1 MASGR
6 QLRCGKVVS
15 DTSER
20 DEPTEKRRKVATPAT
35 RSFSDVYLIGQ
46 PNSSI
51 RGSQLPT
58 NRQVFQYFLHLRNDN
73 PNSDN
78 RSLAHDTVDVVLP
91 FWNMARIK
99 TLTRPNAVNRFM
111 ILHEKYRKIVKNK
124 GRNNKPEE
132 EKRANFLK
140 DLDKLFD
147 IGTKDVV
154 EEIRSNR
161 LLTKETK
168 EEDVNFYL
176 DQQTTRL
183 AHMSGHDKVFEKKSR
198 EKSFREEREERMLS
212 SVTAAAAEVG
222 KISSDED
229 PENSQGSGTSE
240 GSEYTETTPSCSSKP
255 STITLHFPHSVMN
268 SEEICST
275 ADRLSLSDNQTT
287 AMVSAVLKAGGAD
300 LDDFVISASTTR
312 RNRINTRHNLCQS
325 YMNKFKESPPDY
337 CTLHWDG
344 KLLRDVLGERYPVES
359 LAVLVSGTP
368 QYEEGK
374 LLGVPFIESSTGI
387 QQCNATLEL
396 IETWGLTDNIV
407 GLVFDTTASNSGI
420 NKGAAKLIEEKLGKK
435 VFYFACR
442 HHITE
447 VIIGSV

>member
-46 PNSSI
+46 PSYSI

-183 AHMSGHDKVFEKKSR
+183 AHMSGHDKVFEKKSI
-198 EKSFREEREERMLS
+198 EKSFREER
-212 SVTAAAAEVG
+212 
-222 KISSDED
+222 
-229 PENSQGSGTSE
+229 
-240 GSEYTETTPSCSSKP
+240 
-255 STITLHFPHSVMN
+255 
-268 SEEICST
+268 
-275 ADRLSLSDNQTT
+275 
-287 AMVSAVLKAGGAD
+287 
-300 LDDFVISASTTR
+300 
-312 RNRINTRHNLCQS
+312 
-325 YMNKFKESPPDY
+325 
-337 CTLHWDG
+337 
-344 KLLRDVLGERYPVES
+344 
-359 LAVLVSGTP
+359 
-368 QYEEGK
+368 
-374 LLGVPFIESSTGI
+374 
-387 QQCNATLEL
+387 
-396 IETWGLTDNIV
+396 
-407 GLVFDTTASNSGI
+407 
-420 NKGAAKLIEEKLGKK
+420 
-435 VFYFACR
+435 
-442 HHITE
+442 
-447 VIIGSV
+447 